1 MAVIYPY
8 RIRSARA
15 VSIYTLPIMPGRA
28 YLVRRIAV
36 MGCAVNGF
44 ATITNGPSTVGFYQ
58 VGALA
63 WNHLG
68 QWSAGEGGSNI
79 FDVFRMLGLAGEIPV
94 AEGDALIITLPGE
107 ADLVMVEYAEV
118 EPADV
123 VKTAPFGREGKELPL
138 VLYGTNAAAQAASG
152 YQALTASLLPAQ
164 LTAFPYGQ
172 VAETS
177 RKYTIHGI
185 VAQDIEGNEFAAA
198 ADHYWR
204 TTYLRMTLER
214 ETIYDVDRNGF
225 PMIGDGAAAGSI
237 NAVYGGGLTKIPWAA
252 REAGIELFRLPVPLV
267 VGPGEELVLEQGFEV
282 VDGAG
287 AAANV
292 ARVGLIAVMAPAA

>member
-15 VSIYTLPIMPGRA
+15 VSSYTLPIMPGRA

-79 FDVFRMLGLAGEIPV
+79 FDIYRMLGLAGEIPV

-198 ADHYWR
+198 TDHYWR

-292 ARVGLIAVMAPAA
+292 ARIGLIAVMAPAA